1 MNQNI
6 FQEFQDKKNRLID
19 IALQA
24 KVNGW
29 IDHEREKQIVDKINN
44 DTLTIGVIGQMKC
57 GKSTFLNAFVFGD
70 TVLPSATTP
79 MTAALTVITY
89 GPEKKIEVEFYTQDE
104 WTEQKIQ
111 ASRNIDDVRGN
122 DMEESKVKAAKELIN
137 KSVYIPGDINFYLG
151 KTLEDSF
158 DNLIQYVGADGKF
171 ISITKS
177 VKIYYPHEYLR
188 GVEIVD
194 TPGFNDPIASRE
206 ERTKEFLHRADVVLL
221 MLYAGRAFDTTDRT
235 ILFKN
240 VRECGIGKILIGVNK
255 YDIPYGNG
263 ETELRII
270 NTVKEQIEKAC
281 KSFGDESMVALV
293 KEQDPIL
300 LSAEMSLMSQLS
312 MERVYKEF
320 ETSWKNACDNFE
332 ISSQSQM
339 AEKSRIENLINAVRL
354 IIEREKIEILLK
366 KPYNAIRGAALSKK
380 EQIETELQQT
390 KILVDN
396 LKQPDDELEDRLAK
410 LKKANRKI
418 ERELESLGDDIDLS
432 FLNLIRKGRNEME
445 DHVDAACRQLDR
457 EIDNLGRMADESDIE
472 NKWRS
477 TMNILVDRTLKR
489 CVERLADDAKLKLNS
504 CLREFCEEI
513 ENTLLKYIE
522 DFEARDFIKKLSYT
536 ISQELDSKSV
546 FSKNSSEEEIHDV
559 EFNFLEKVGIALMLP
574 FIGVL
579 GVGGFVGSKVGKAI
593 FGNGDLRN
601 ELHKKV
607 EDTRSSFD
615 CESFLNGLKMRKP
628 EIIDIIRKKVMT
640 DLLEPMQKQLEEIL
654 ASTQDKESRLASA
667 IELQKELEIRLEEM
681 EDNINRVFSVR

>member
-6 FQEFQDKKNRLID
+6 FQEFQSQKNRLID
-19 IALQA
+19 IAAQA

-29 IDHEREKQIVDKINN
+29 ITDEREKQIVDKINN
-44 DTLTIGVIGQMKC
+44 DILTIGVIGQMKC

-79 MTAALTVITY
+79 MTAALSVITY
-89 GPEKKIEVEFYTQDE
+89 GPEKKIEVEFYTHDE
-104 WTEQKIQ
+104 WSEQKMQ

-122 DMEESKVKAAKELIN
+122 EMEESKVKAAKELIN
-137 KSVYIPGDINFYLG
+137 KSVYIPGDINSYLG

-177 VKIYYPHEYLR
+177 VKIYYPHEFLK

-194 TPGFNDPIASRE
+194 TPGFNDPIVSRE

-263 ETELRII
+263 ETEQRII

-281 KSFGDESMVALV
+281 KTFGDESMVALV

-300 LSAEMSLMSQLS
+300 LSAEMSLMSQLP
-312 MERVYKEF
+312 MEHVYEEF
-320 ETSWKNACDNFE
+320 ETSWKNACYNFE

-339 AEKSRIENLINAVRL
+339 AEKSRIDNLINAVKV
-354 IIEREKIEILLK
+354 IIERDKIEVLLK

-390 KILVDN
+390 EMLVDN
-396 LKQPDDELEDRLAK
+396 LKQPDDELEDRLLK

-418 ERELESLGDDIDLS
+418 ERKLESLGDDIDLS
-432 FLNLIRKGRNEME
+432 FSNLIRKGRNEME
-445 DHVDAACRQLDR
+445 DQVDAACRKLDH

-472 NKWRS
+472 NKWRT
-477 TMNILVDRTLKR
+477 TMNILVDRTLKKI
-489 CVERLADDAKLKLNS
+489 VEHLADEAIIKLNS
-504 CLREFCEEI
+504 CLGEFCEEI

-522 DFEARDFIKKLSYT
+522 DFEARDFIKKLSFT
-536 ISQELDSKSV
+536 ISQELDSKSI
-546 FSKNSSEEEIHDV
+546 FDADENSEKEAKNCEM
-559 EFNFLEKVGIALMLP
+559 NFLK
-574 FIGVL
+574 
-579 GVGGFVGSKVGKAI
+579 KVGKALI
-593 FGNGDLRN
+593 APIIGYGRIIDKIGKMVFGNGDVKK

-607 EDTRSSFD
+607 EDARSSFN

-628 EIIDIIRKKVMT
+628 EIINMIRKKIMM
-640 DLLEPMQKQLEEIL
+640 DLLEPMQKQLEDIL
-654 ASTQDKESRLASA
+654 TSTQDKESRLASA
-667 IELQKELEIRLEEM
+667 IELQKNLKGNLDEINGAI
-681 EDNINRVFSVR
+681 DKVFSTKF

>member
-6 FQEFQDKKNRLID
+6 FQEFQSQKNRLID
-19 IALQA
+19 IAAQA

-29 IDHEREKQIVDKINN
+29 ITDEREKQIVDKINN

-79 MTAALTVITY
+79 MTAALSIITY
-89 GPEKKIEVEFYTQDE
+89 GPEKKIEVEFYTHDE
-104 WTEQKIQ
+104 WAEQKIQ

-122 DMEESKVKAAKELIN
+122 EMEESKVKAAKELIN
-137 KSVYIPGDINFYLG
+137 KSVNIPGDINSYLG

-177 VKIYYPHEYLR
+177 VKIYYPHEFLK
-188 GVEIVD
+188 GIEIVD
-194 TPGFNDPIASRE
+194 TPGFNDPIVSRE

-263 ETELRII
+263 ETEQRII

-281 KSFGDESMVALV
+281 KTFGDESMVALV

-300 LSAEMSLMSQLS
+300 LSAEMSLMSQLP
-312 MERVYKEF
+312 MERVYEEF
-320 ETSWKNACDNFE
+320 ETSWKNACYNFE

-339 AEKSRIENLINAVRL
+339 AEKSRIDNLINAVKV
-354 IIEREKIEILLK
+354 IIERDKIEVLLK
-366 KPYNAIRGAALSKK
+366 KPYNAIRGAALSIK
-380 EQIETELQQT
+380 EQIEIELQQT
-390 KILVDN
+390 EMLVDN
-396 LKQPDDELEDRLAK
+396 LKQPDDELEDRLSK

-418 ERELESLGDDIDLS
+418 ERKLESLGDDIDLS

-445 DHVDAACRQLDR
+445 DQVDAACRKLDH

-472 NKWRS
+472 NKWRT
-477 TMNILVDRTLKR
+477 TMNILVDRRLKR
-489 CVERLADDAKLKLNS
+489 CVEGLADEAKLKLNS

-513 ENTLLKYIE
+513 ENTLLKYME
-522 DFEARDFIKKLSYT
+522 DFEARDFIKKLSFT
-536 ISQELDSKSV
+536 ISQELDSKSI
-546 FSKNSSEEEIHDV
+546 FSPTASSEEEIQDV
-559 EFNFLEKVGIALMLP
+559 ELNFLEKVGIALMLP
-574 FIGVL
+574 FIGVC
-579 GVGGFVGSKVGKAI
+579 GVGSKVGKAI
-593 FGNGDLRN
+593 FGNGDLKN

-607 EDTRSSFD
+607 EDTRTRFD

-628 EIIDIIRKKVMT
+628 EIINLVRKKVVT
-640 DLLEPMQKQLEEIL
+640 DLLEPMQKQLEDIL

-667 IELQKELEIRLEEM
+667 VELQNNLEIKLDE
-681 EDNINRVFSVR
+681 INNAIDVVFSTK

>member
-1 MNQNI
+1 MNRNI
-6 FQEFQDKKNRLID
+6 FQEFQNQKNRLID
-19 IALQA
+19 IASQA
-24 KVNGW
+24 KFNGW
-29 IDHEREKQIVDKINN
+29 ITDEREKQIIDKINN

-79 MTAALTVITY
+79 MTATLSVITY
-89 GPEKKIEVEFYTQDE
+89 GPEKKIEVEFYTHDE
-104 WTEQKIQ
+104 WAEQKIQ

-122 DMEESKVKAAKELIN
+122 EMEESKVKAAKELIN
-137 KSVYIPGDINFYLG
+137 KSVYIPGDINSYLG

-177 VKIYYPHEYLR
+177 VKIYYPHEYLK

-194 TPGFNDPIASRE
+194 TPGFNDPIVSRE

-221 MLYAGRAFDTTDRT
+221 MLYAGRAFDSTDRT

-263 ETELRII
+263 ETEQRII

-281 KSFGDESMVALV
+281 KTFGDESMVALV

-300 LSAEMSLMSQLS
+300 LSAEMSLMSQLP
-312 MERVYKEF
+312 MERVYEEF

-339 AEKSRIENLINAVRL
+339 AEKSRIDNLINAVKV
-354 IIEREKIEILLK
+354 IIERDKIEVLLK

-390 KILVDN
+390 EMFVDN
-396 LKQPDDELEDRLAK
+396 LKQPDDELEDRLSK

-418 ERELESLGDDIDLS
+418 ERKLESLGDDIDLS
-432 FLNLIRKGRNEME
+432 FSNLIRKGRNEME
-445 DHVDAACRQLDR
+445 DQVDAACRKLDH

-472 NKWRS
+472 NKWRT
-477 TMNILVDRTLKR
+477 TMNILVDRTLKKI
-489 CVERLADDAKLKLNS
+489 VEDLADEAIDKLNS

-522 DFEARDFIKKLSYT
+522 DFEARDFIKKLSFT
-536 ISQELDSKSV
+536 ISQELDSKSI
-546 FSKNSSEEEIHDV
+546 FDAAENSEEEAKNC
-559 EFNFLEKVGIALMLP
+559 EMNFLK
-574 FIGVL
+574 
-579 GVGGFVGSKVGKAI
+579 KVGKVLIAPI
-593 FGNGDLRN
+593 IGYGRIIDKIGKMVFGNGDVKK

-607 EDTRSSFD
+607 EDARSSFN

-628 EIIDIIRKKVMT
+628 EIINMIRKKIMM
-640 DLLEPMQKQLEEIL
+640 DLLEPMQKQLEDIL

-667 IELQKELEIRLEEM
+667 VELQKNLEGKLDE
-681 EDNINRVFSVR
+681 INGAIDMVFSTK